1 VALPA
6 NALDA
11 ANASSTLVPVSMRI
25 DGKITG
31 FKTPTRACA
40 VVPCAEDD
48 APCDAPV
55 VVDEAGPFEPLRF
68 CCCGMTD

>member
-1 VALPA
+1 
-6 NALDA
+6 
-11 ANASSTLVPVSMRI
+11 MRI